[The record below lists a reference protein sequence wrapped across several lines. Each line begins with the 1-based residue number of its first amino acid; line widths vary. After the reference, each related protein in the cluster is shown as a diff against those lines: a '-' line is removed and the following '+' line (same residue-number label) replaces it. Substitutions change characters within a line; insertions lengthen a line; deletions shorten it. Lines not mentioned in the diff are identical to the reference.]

1 MTRKTAWFRGVLLT
15 GAMIVT
21 VFGGKTFAADV
32 GEPGCVPAVSA
43 VNGKVEGAGG
53 YADSETVKGDF
64 AWEAGGSLS
73 LPLGCL
79 LGFQADIGA
88 SDRLDDTHYGA
99 VGHLFIRDPQTYLF
113 GATGGAVDGDDTKL
127 YAVGPEAEVYLG
139 NLSLEA
145 WGGYLN
151 IDQDDGG
158 RKDSGFIIGDVAYY
172 LSDDLRLS
180 IGGKVVDDE
189 QGLRAGFEY
198 QIGGMPMSVYSKAD
212 YGDDDFFSILGGLRF
227 YFGGDDK
234 SLIRRHREDD
244 PRNRTF
250 DLITQGDRD
259 RNRGNTPPNGGG
271 TQPQP

>member
-1 MTRKTAWFRGVLLT
+1 MTRRTAWLWGALLAAAMVT
-15 GAMIVT
+15 SVFDGAAY
-21 VFGGKTFAADV
+21 GADLV
-32 GEPGCVPAVSA
+32 ESGCLPAVSS
-43 VNGKVEGAGG
+43 VNGKIEGAGG
-53 YADSETVKGDF
+53 YADTGDDKGDF

-88 SDRLDDTHYGA
+88 SDRLGDTQYGA
-99 VGHLFIRDPQTYLF
+99 IGHLFIRDPQTYLF
-113 GATGGAVDGDDTKL
+113 GVTGGAVDGDDTKL
-127 YAVGPEAEVYLG
+127 YAVGPEAEIYLG

-151 IDQDDGG
+151 IDPDDGG
-158 RKDSGFIIGDVAYY
+158 GKDSGFIIGDVAYY
-172 LSDDLRLS
+172 PTDDLRLS
-180 IGGKVVDDE
+180 VGGKVVDDRE
-189 QGLRAGFEY
+189 GLRAGIEY

-250 DLITQGDRD
+250 DLITQGE
-259 RNRGNTPPNGGG
+259 RGNGQPDGGG
-271 TQPQP
+271 APQQ